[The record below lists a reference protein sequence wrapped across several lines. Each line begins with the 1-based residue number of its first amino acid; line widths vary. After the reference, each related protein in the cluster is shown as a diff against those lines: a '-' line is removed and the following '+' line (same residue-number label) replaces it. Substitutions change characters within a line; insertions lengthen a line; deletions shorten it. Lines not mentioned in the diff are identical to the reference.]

1 MSTEKTPV
9 QEKETTGPATDQR
22 PVFSEIENMNAAQA
36 IDVLI
41 QAANLAQTSGR
52 LSVRDSVMLAK
63 AIDTVRPGSI

>member
-9 QEKETTGPATDQR
+9 QDAPATDQK
-22 PVFSEIENMNAAQA
+22 PVFSEIKNMNEAQS

-41 QAANLAQTSGR
+41 QAASLAQSSGK

-63 AIDTVRPGSI
+63 AIDVIRPGSI

>member
-9 QEKETTGPATDQR
+9 QDAPATESK
-22 PVFSEIENMNAAQA
+22 PVFNEIENMNKAQA

-41 QAANLAQTSGR
+41 QAASLSQSSGR

-63 AIDTVRPGSI
+63 AIDVIRPGSI